1 MAQAQAV
8 LDVLGYNVTQV
19 KQVRGTAVLHG
30 ANWANG
36 LPAAVARI
44 AHVPVGAGFARV
56 CNRCCPTIKRIGIH
70 ALLAMRC
77 SLQVNVPN
85 LSNPIK
91 NNGPADLDNKNP
103 DLTSVSAIRTV
114 GYAVSLRLKYN

>member
-19 KQVRGTAVLHG
+19 KQVRDIAVLH
-30 ANWANG
+30 AANG
-36 LPAAVARI
+36 LRQRLASPMSQS
-44 AHVPVGAGFARV
+44 ARV
-56 CNRCCPTIKRIGIH
+56 LLACAIGVCPTIKRLGIH
-70 ALLAMRC
+70 VLLAMRH
-77 SLQVNVPN
+77 SLQVKVPN